1 MQLILSIIKDYGVIL
16 GSILTVFL
24 TSILVTQR
32 NEIKKNRKIIAESLT
47 GSSGALYISMKNIL
61 NRSKVSDLSR
71 ELDAFF
77 EKYANDHAS
86 IVKLKDKRI
95 IIQFLELEELYY
107 DYLLNKNSEK
117 LDEFMIKFVDL
128 KNAIEKVFYAEHR
141 VVNKD
146 MQWHLIVEKTGN
158 IWFRLFLKCYKFI
171 SHTIIFSVTLTGF
184 MMYLIIS
191 DKLLKNYYYENIY
204 DFVIDSFMI
213 SVLFF
218 LPILIINLAIF
229 LNDEEK
235 SIWLYKFF
243 KFLIPNKLVRKL
255 PFLRRF
261 TEGDEK
267 VRNEKKASKE
277 YENKYK
283 GRFTMKGGE

>member
-1 MQLILSIIKDYGVIL
+1 MQLILTIIKDYGVIL

-24 TSILVTQR
+24 TSMLVTQR

-61 NRSKVSDLSR
+61 NRSKVSSLSR

-77 EKYANDHAS
+77 EKYANDHGS

-107 DYLLNKNSEK
+107 DYLLSEDNKK
-117 LDEFMIKFVDL
+117 LDEFMIKFIDL

-146 MQWHLIVEKTGN
+146 MHWHLIVEKTEN
-158 IWFRLFLKCYKFI
+158 IWFKLFLKCYKFI
-171 SHTIIFSVTLTGF
+171 SHTIIFSVTLTSF

-191 DKLLKNYYYENIY
+191 DKLLKNHFYENIY
-204 DFVIDSFMI
+204 GFVVDIFMI

-218 LPILIINLAIF
+218 LPVLLINLAIF

-235 SIWLYKFF
+235 SNWIYKPY
-243 KFLIPNKLVRKL
+243 KFLIPNKLVRKF

-267 VRNEKKASKE
+267 VINEKRATKE
-277 YENKYK
+277 YENNYK
-283 GRFTMKGGE
+283 GRFKMKEGE